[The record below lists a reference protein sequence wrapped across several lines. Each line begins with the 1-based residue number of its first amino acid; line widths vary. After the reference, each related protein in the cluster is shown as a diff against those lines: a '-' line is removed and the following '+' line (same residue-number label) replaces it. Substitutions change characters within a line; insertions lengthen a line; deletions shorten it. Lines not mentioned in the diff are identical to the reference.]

1 MLNMLVKKLNQRKQ
15 LQLHA
20 LLLQT
25 IANLCADTGSSCI
38 FCTSDA
44 SCLLLFLSASLLPL
58 LVPYLSSTC
67 PPYLS
72 PLLVHA
78 LVSYLSPTCPL
89 PVPYLSPS
97 CPLLVPGLVPTCP
110 CSCPRCLSPTLL
122 GSAFFRAA
130 FLLQRRNELAPWLFI
145 EHQNS
150 SSHVHPL
157 SSPGSW

>member
-1 MLNMLVKKLNQRKQ
+1 MLVKKLNQRKQ

-72 PLLVHA
+72 PLLVPPTCSRSCVL
-78 LVSYLSPTCPL
+78 LVPYLSPTCPL

-130 FLLQRRNELAPWLFI
+130 FLLQRRNELAP
-145 EHQNS
+145 
-150 SSHVHPL
+150 
-157 SSPGSW
+157 